1 MSHARPRLGRQ
12 RAGVLTSRSRN
23 LFLAAVGAI
32 ALHVVDDNFVQ
43 PQAGT
48 SAGDHLFS
56 GLIPLAVL
64 AVAAWAYLRVGP
76 GARATIALS
85 LVLPAILSGAEAL
98 YYSGKTG
105 LAGDDYTGLLA
116 MAAAPVLLV
125 LGVTTLWN
133 SRRLDDHRGRRY
145 GRRLLKTAGVLV
157 LLFIFALPLSLAY
170 VGSHV
175 SRAEV
180 PDPKLGAAHENAK
193 LETSDGLELEGWYVP
208 SKNRAAVIVFPGR
221 SGAQKQARMLV
232 KNGYGVLVYD
242 RRGEGES
249 DGDPNSWGWDFDKDI
264 HAGIDFLEGRPD
276 VDPER
281 IGGLGMSVGG
291 EMVLQT
297 AADTEQLAAVVAE
310 GAGARTMGE
319 EVDDVSGFAK
329 VGNALSYGARDIAN
343 SILQNRLPPDN
354 LTDLVPKIAPTPI
367 FIIHAGDDDA
377 GHRGPD
383 YFRAAG
389 QPKQIW
395 EAQGGHTDGIDTEP
409 REYERR
415 VTAFF
420 DGALRE

>member
-291 EMVLQT
+291 EMMLQT

-354 LTDLVPKIAPTPI
+354 LKDLVPKIAPAPI

>member
-23 LFLAAVGAI
+23 LFLAAVAAI

-98 YYSGKTG
+98 SYSGKTG

-145 GRRLLKTAGVLV
+145 GL

-291 EMVLQT
+291 EMMLQT

>member
-1 MSHARPRLGRQ
+1 M
-12 RAGVLTSRSRN
+12 LTPRSRN

-43 PQAGT
+43 PQPGT
-48 SAGDHLFS
+48 SADDHLFS

-64 AVAAWAYLRVGP
+64 ALAAWAYLRVGP

-85 LVLPAILSGAEAL
+85 LVLPAILSGAEAI

-125 LGVTTLWN
+125 IGVTTLWN
-133 SRRLDDHRGRRY
+133 SRRLDDNRGRRY
-145 GRRLLKTAGVLV
+145 GRRLLKTAGVV
-157 LLFIFALPLSLAY
+157 ALLAIFALPVSIAY

-175 SRAEV
+175 TRAEV
-180 PDPKLGAAHENAK
+180 PDPKLGAAHENVK

-208 SKNRAAVIVFPGR
+208 STNRAAVIVFPGR
-221 SGAQKQARMLV
+221 SGIQKQARMLV
-232 KNGYGVLVYD
+232 RNGYGVLLYD

-249 DGDPNSWGWDFDKDI
+249 DGDPNTWGWDFDKDI
-264 HAGIDFLEGRPD
+264 RAGIDFLEERPD

-281 IGGLGMSVGG
+281 IGGLGSSVGG
-291 EMVLQT
+291 EMMLHT

-354 LTDLVPKIAPTPI
+354 LMDLVPEIAPTPV

-383 YFRAAG
+383 YYRAAG
-389 QPKQIW
+389 EPKQIW
-395 EAQGGHTDGIDTEP
+395 EAQGGHTDGIDREP

-420 DGALRE
+420 DGALLE

>member
-291 EMVLQT
+291 EMMLQT

>member
-291 EMVLQT
+291 EMMLQT

-389 QPKQIW
+389 EPKQIW